1 MSKYKVGDKFVVEIG
16 DIYETTSNLPFE
28 DELYK
33 ISGFNSLVFNDFGL
47 DKLDKLDSDY
57 ITDNFTELQDDLY
70 DSGYV
75 DGMLKTWGI
84 AKELFEYSSELYE
97 IFGFNEMNQYMS
109 INYVLN
115 NFTPQQAKTKIEEW
129 EKSKEEI
136 KVGDVVTDTSNNRN
150 YIVTGIKQDNN
161 STWYA
166 LLSEIGLTINTK
178 ACTLKKTGRHIDIQS
193 VLEQIGGKE

>member
-1 MSKYKVGDKFVVEIG
+1 MNKYKVGDK
-16 DIYETTSNLPFE
+16 
-28 DELYK
+28 
-33 ISGFNSLVFNDFGL
+33 
-47 DKLDKLDSDY
+47 SDY

-84 AKELFEYSSELYE
+84 AKKLFEYSGELYE

-115 NFTPQQAKTKIEEW
+115 NFTPQQAKSKIETW
-129 EKSKEEI
+129 EKSKQI
-136 KVGDVVTDTSNNRN
+136 KVGDVVTDTSNNKN
-150 YIVTGIKQDNN
+150 YVVTGIKQDDN